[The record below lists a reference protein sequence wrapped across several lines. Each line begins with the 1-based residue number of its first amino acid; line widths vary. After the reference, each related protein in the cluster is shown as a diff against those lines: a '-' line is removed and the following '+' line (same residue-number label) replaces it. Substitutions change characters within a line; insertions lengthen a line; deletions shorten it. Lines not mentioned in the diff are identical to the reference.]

1 MTKLT
6 IKQLKDIAKSLD
18 IKFPYKIK
26 KDKILELINEHTEG
40 KKYIEKEEIKIKK
53 TISNK
58 QKRETKKE
66 KRQNK
71 KDLKKDLKK
80 QEKLDLSEYATPLA
94 DINELSTAINLL
106 VEYGK
111 PIDEDLKKSY
121 EEKKISFLGLVKNIS
136 SDLSKDLIKAF
147 EIKDNQGIMIAKE
160 IKNKLESCVPSISKD
175 IINTIAWSNTPEKFL
190 SATNES
196 NHNDNPSDIVIKFN
210 TNINI
215 SNYGLENINWLG
227 VSLKASFTSG
237 DIGFYNGSICKFV
250 NGIFPL
256 NMNVLMGSE
265 LEISCKCNS
274 KNYGV
279 DIQNMINCERISYQD
294 NFYRTYLDGDM
305 NIISA
310 KEIKSL
316 VKKKL
321 SELKSSNKEIYK
333 NIEIERAKL
342 LNGSRE
348 KYYDLLKNI
357 PGSIHNENQI
367 KISVPRNLA
376 KKVIANSLRIIESQI
391 DLPSN
396 YIKVSALGSSVKIEG
411 GNLIDQYITD
421 EGDNID
427 LIYSKTGGGTINLS
441 CGGSKSINFR
451 IKFASTIPSSFKI
464 DGSNSTS
471 SLKYGDLSGGGGDEM
486 DSMNTD
492 EEEESSLI
500 DTDEEESSPMDTDEE
515 EETSLMDT
523 DEEIINPSLEA
534 IILEAIDVYM
544 INKTD
549 YIKELN
555 NILENDKNLKKII
568 TDYKEILDESGAR
581 YVRKE
586 IRIGRDIDNIKKY
599 IESII
604 DNISYKKNLRN
615 LNSEFL
621 EVFDDIDSNCM
632 PTTCSLSGGK
642 KKTKKRSSRK
652 TKKKKKKKKKTK
664 RLKRHQ

>member
-6 IKQLKDIAKSLD
+6 IKKLKDIAKSLD
-18 IKFPYKIK
+18 IKVPYKIK
-26 KDKILELINEHTEG
+26 KDKILELINKHSEG
-40 KKYIEKEEIKIKK
+40 KEYIEKEEIKIKK

-71 KDLKKDLKK
+71 KDLKKQK
-80 QEKLDLSEYATPLA
+80 KLDLSEYATPLA

-121 EEKKISFLGLVKNIS
+121 EEKKISFLGLVKNIP

-160 IKNKLESCVPSISKD
+160 IKNKLETCVPSISKD
-175 IINTIAWSNTPEKFL
+175 MINTIAWSNTPEKFL

-196 NHNDNPSDIVIKFN
+196 HHNDNPSDIVIKFN

-342 LNGSRE
+342 LNVSRE

-486 DSMNTD
+486 DSMDTD
-492 EEEESSLI
+492 EEEESSL
-500 DTDEEESSPMDTDEE
+500 MDTDEE
-515 EETSLMDT
+515 EESSLMDT

-604 DNISYKKNLRN
+604 DNINYKKNLRN

-621 EVFDDIDSNCM
+621 EVFDDIDSNCI
-632 PTTCSLSGGK
+632 PTCSLSGSK
-642 KKTKKRSSRK
+642 KKRSSKKTKKRSSKK
-652 TKKKKKKKKKTK
+652 TKKRSSKKK
-664 RLKRHQ
+664 